1 MAGLDVTEQALVYP
15 EEFQRIRA
23 VGNPVAGVVADW
35 LDFFYRFHREKGYR
49 GAPVHDGVAVAALI
63 APELFRGEELYIE
76 VETGGDYCRGA
87 TIADYYHQT
96 GKRPNATV
104 LLDVDRAGFVDLLV
118 RAVGRYGEGM

>member
-1 MAGLDVTEQALVYP
+1 M
-15 EEFQRIRA
+15 
-23 VGNPVAGVVADW
+23 
-35 LDFFYRFHREKGYR
+35 
-49 GAPVHDGVAVAALI
+49 AVAALI

-87 TIADYYHQT
+87 TIADYYHQI

-118 RAVGRYGEGM
+118 RAVGRYGRECDGAAACFHRL

>member
-1 MAGLDVTEQALVYP
+1 MAYLEAEDARHALRVLRLDVGAQVHLFADGQAYAASICQTGP
-15 EEFQRIRA
+15 
-23 VGNPVAGVVADW
+23 
-35 LDFFYRFHREKGYR
+35 
-49 GAPVHDGVAVAALI
+49 DGVAVAALI